1 MTVPPIDPEPQPDE
15 SRPIADPRPGHGS
28 GPVAPDDPDAPE
40 ELDEPVPLDPEEY
53 R

>member
-15 SRPIADPRPGHGS
+15 NRPIGDPSPGHGS
-28 GPVAPDDPDAPE
+28 GPAAPDDPDAPE
-40 ELDEPVPLDPEEY
+40 ELEEPVTLDPDDY